1 MEIIKFVETVTY
13 QTVDL
18 FLEKVEYVHYVP
30 LFWPKK
36 SLSFLVF
43 LIPRVFIHVFVELK
57 DFYLIIFQKVKIV
70 IVLHILVGMRLRLPG
85 SSGW

>member
-18 FLEKVEYVHYVP
+18 FLEKGEYVHYV
-30 LFWPKK
+30 LLHWPKK
-36 SLSFLVF
+36 SLSFLIF
-43 LIPRVFIHVFVELK
+43 QIRKVFIHVFVEPK
-57 DFYLIIFQKVKIV
+57 DFYFIMFQKVKIV
-70 IVLHILVGMRLRLPG
+70 IVLHVLVGMRLRSPG